1 MLKRILAG
9 GLSAALTLSLLTG
22 CEAPAKG
29 SGGVGSYDPSGIPTA
44 AQEDVDKYLTG
55 GSISCQDT
63 VMKVNDVS
71 IPAGAYFYWMSY
83 YASYLKYYYESSGGE
98 EDFNLDMPYGDTT
111 YGKYVQEET
120 QNTIVSSVIA
130 AQQAQ
135 ERGITLSDEAVQTLD
150 NLSENMDPNN
160 MMYYATDLEGQKF
173 VYTNYNYTDALKT
186 ALFAKGGEYHPG
198 KATLK
203 DFRKENVFGA
213 KHILLMTS
221 GKNESEKEKVRKTAQ
236 GYLDEILKSDDKV
249 STFDQIMAQHSE
261 DTGLAQYPDGYTFM
275 TGDMVPEFE
284 NAVKEL
290 EVGDITPELVES
302 TYGYHIIMRI
312 DPDEEQVDSDTV
324 KERYE
329 ETTFNTLMDDW
340 SQNADV
346 TSTDA
351 LKKLDLNGFF
361 GRLTGLQ
368 SAIDAANLAKSQAES
383 SASGSANNADKAA
396 SSGQ

>member
-55 GSISCQDT
+55 GSISCQDI

-71 IPAGAYFYWMSY
+71 VPAGAYFYWMSY

-98 EDFNLDMPYGDTT
+98 EDSNLDMPYGDTT

-150 NLSENMDPNN
+150 NLSESMDPNN

-186 ALFAKGGEYHPG
+186 ALFAKGGEYYPG

-290 EVGDITPELVES
+290 EVGGITPELVES

-346 TSTDA
+346 TSTDD

-368 SAIDAANLAKSQAES
+368 SAIDAANLAKSQADAS
-383 SASGSANNADKAA
+383 TNVSADDADPAVISA
-396 SSGQ
+396 Q

>member
-71 IPAGAYFYWMSY
+71 VPAGAYFYWMSY

-186 ALFAKGGEYHPG
+186 ALFAKGGEYYPN
-198 KATLK
+198 KDTLK
-203 DFRKENVFGA
+203 DFRKDNVFGA

-221 GKNESEKEKVRKTAQ
+221 GKNEAEKEKIRKTAQ

-249 STFDQIMAQHSE
+249 STFDQIMAQKSE

-284 NAVKEL
+284 AAVTGMK
-290 EVGDITPELVES
+290 VGDITPELVES

-312 DPDEEQVDSDTV
+312 DPDESQVDKDTLR
-324 KERYE
+324 ERYE
-329 ETTFNTLMDDW
+329 ETTFNALMDDW
-340 SQNADV
+340 SKDAAV
-346 TSTDA
+346 TSTEA
-351 LKKLDLNGFF
+351 LKKLDLNSFF
-361 GRLTGLQ
+361 GMLTGLQ
-368 SAIDAANLAKSQAES
+368 ASIDAANLAKSQAEAS
-383 SASGSANNADKAA
+383 TNVSADDADPAVV
-396 SSGQ
+396 SGQ